1 MTQIKTILL
10 NAIPILIMIGL
21 IALIK
26 NDYLLLFVDVIIIA
40 IAFVIKHEPREWII
54 FAAALILLPIFEYI
68 FVSTGAEIFL
78 RRSLFGVMP
87 IWLPMLWGYAFVA
100 IKRVVLIL

>member
-1 MTQIKTILL
+1 MTQLKTIFL

-26 NDYLLLFVDVIIIA
+26 NDYVLLLVYVPIIA
-40 IAFVIKHEPREWII
+40 IAFLVRYEPREWLV
-54 FAAALILLPIFEYI
+54 FLAAVILLPIFEYI

-78 RRSLFGVMP
+78 RRSLFGIMP
-87 IWLPMLWGYAFVA
+87 IWLPVLWGYAFVA
-100 IKRVVLIL
+100 IKRVVKML